1 MYFCNANI
9 PQITFM
15 TDMSDVDISKLEQIK
30 TKLSLSYIPLMIH
43 DYDYSWRD
51 VFWFFNDLNKE
62 SL

>member
-30 TKLSLSYIPLMIH
+30 TKLSLSYIPFMTIHGEMFFGFSMI
-43 DYDYSWRD
+43 
-51 VFWFFNDLNKE
+51 
-62 SL
+62 